1 MTDQVFPDLP
11 QTPPPE
17 PPADP
22 PAQEEPAEAA
32 GYFLFMPRL
41 PFYSFQRIFSMTSP
55 FSLCTIA

>member
-22 PAQEEPAEAA
+22 PAQEEPAEALTPA
-32 GYFLFMPRL
+32 
-41 PFYSFQRIFSMTSP
+41 QRHPM
-55 FSLCTIA
+55 